1 MEFAEQRYVVCFS
14 VDGMPESLIACL
26 KSAGWVAYFA
36 DNVEQACNIIKTH
49 NIHVGLAMIT
59 RQNEQCD
66 LSAIE
71 RILLC
76 TPRVEWIG
84 LTENSNLNYAL
95 VTKLISKSFYDY
107 HTLPHDKTNL
117 LVTLGHAYGMAEMK
131 WHHHEQ
137 DEHDYSNSH
146 SMTMV
151 GNSPQLIKLV
161 SEIKKIAG
169 VNAPV
174 LIIGESGTGKELAAK
189 AIHDLSNCSNGA
201 FVVVNCGAIPN
212 SLIQSEL
219 FGSEK
224 GAFTGANARRKGY
237 IEAADAGSLFLDE
250 IGDLGLDQQVNL
262 LRFLQEGTIQRVG
275 GTELIKL
282 NVRVIAATHVN
293 LEKAVEEGRFR
304 EDLYYRLNVIKLK
317 TPSLRD
323 RPEDID
329 KLAQYFFDKFSDEKG
344 RYVKGFSQ
352 ECINTMRFYAW
363 KGNVREMINRI
374 RQAMIMTENS
384 YISASD
390 LGIHGESPNFNW
402 VTLKEIKDR
411 AEQDAIRKTLQ
422 RAGNNI
428 SLAARHLSISRVML
442 YRLIDKYD
450 ITL

>member
-1 MEFAEQRYVVCFS
+1 MEFTEQRDVVCFS
-14 VDGMPESLIACL
+14 VGSMPESLLDCL
-26 KSAGWVAYFA
+26 KSAGWVPYLA
-36 DNVEQACNIIKTH
+36 NTVEQACNIIKTH
-49 NIHVGLAMIT
+49 NIHVGLANIT
-59 RQNEQCD
+59 RENDYND
-66 LSAIE
+66 LVPIE
-71 RILLC
+71 RVIRC
-76 TPRVEWIG
+76 SSKVEWIG
-84 LTENSNLNYAL
+84 LTENANLNYVL
-95 VTKLISKSFYDY
+95 VKNLIGDSFYDY

-117 LVTLGHAYGMAEMK
+117 LATLGHAYGMAKMK
-131 WHHHEQ
+131 WHHNEQ
-137 DEHDYSNSH
+137 DEQNYTNSH
-146 SMTMV
+146 SMV
-151 GNSPQLIKLV
+151 GHSPQLIQLL

-189 AIHDLSNCSNGA
+189 AIHDLSNCSNGE
-201 FVVVNCGAIPN
+201 FVVVNCAAIPN
-212 SLIQSEL
+212 SLIQAEL
-219 FGSEK
+219 FGYEK

-237 IEAADAGSLFLDE
+237 LEVADGGTLFLDE

-329 KLAQYFFDKFSDEKG
+329 TLAQYFFDKFSGEKG
-344 RYVKGFSQ
+344 RHVKGFSQ

-384 YISASD
+384 YITASD
-390 LGIHGESPNFNW
+390 LGIDGESPNFNW

-428 SLAARHLSISRVML
+428 SLAARHLGISRVML